1 MVGNLIFVDNKSLA
15 SAQRP
20 VFSMYK
26 ITFGLVLKTGYLR
39 FISFMTVK
47 YACVLLMDELDHL
60 TMIRKEVSLFF

>member
-1 MVGNLIFVDNKSLA
+1 MAGNLISVDNQSIT
-15 SAQRP
+15 SALKP

-47 YACVLLMDELDHL
+47 YACVLLLDELDHL